1 MPAGTLHTWIKRHI
15 AVRRRLE
22 RICTGYLLFLMV
34 ATTKHSLTEA
44 ARFSGLR
51 PSALCHTL
59 AHACPGGYHHAGS
72 ALEKASPAVCQGAPP
87 PPRGPLENRDPQ
99 RQYAASPGQ
108 SAPGKRSVL
117 SMRITIFQGS

>member
-44 ARFSGLR
+44 GGFSGLH
-51 PSALCHTL
+51 PSALCQTL

-87 PPRGPLENRDPQ
+87 RPRAALENRDPH
-99 RQYAASPGQ
+99 RQYAATPGQ
-108 SAPGKRSVL
+108 SAPGKRQNVPSW
-117 SMRITIFQGS
+117 QGGCHRT